1 VQCPLCR
8 RTLLEDDAAS
18 LTSSDG
24 NLRASTT
31 DFSHAHLLSIGD
43 HPSLLHSRS
52 MVLSQAG
59 FNVEEKSSNQVLAE
73 PYPPRRKPLYDLAL
87 ICQSVPAHK
96 CLTLARV
103 IHSANRAKAVMALSV
118 TDELLPSAEIEMVF
132 EAPISPQD
140 LLNAVRGQL
149 R

>member
-1 VQCPLCR
+1 MDDIASATR
-8 RTLLEDDAAS
+8 RKGDIRWSITE
-18 LTSSDG
+18 
-24 NLRASTT
+24 
-31 DFSHAHLLSIGD
+31 FSQAYLLSIGD

-59 FNVEEKSSNQVLAE
+59 FRVEEKSSNQVLNE
-73 PYPPRRKPLYDLAL
+73 PYSLGRRPLYDLAL
-87 ICQSVPAHK
+87 ICQSVPAYK
-96 CLTLARV
+96 CLALAHAL
-103 IHSANRAKAVMALSV
+103 HSANRAKAVMALSAA
-118 TDELLPSAEIEMVF
+118 DELQASAEIEMVC